1 MHCAKFYSPRFAT
14 LVPWHHLLGSS
25 REGKKGT
32 VQVSDW
38 FRIWDRDLFPHVN
51 SELVWLLHQTSSS
64 HLPLFYLLLPS
75 TAIIRLSWISPV
87 IQSFHYCVTMFDIFR
102 NKFRPSSFVIN
113 MQIFR
118 PGYQAIVQMT
128 NKIIFQVF
136 PTTAIHYNTTGN
148 SVCWDFS
155 EFF

>member
-1 MHCAKFYSPRFAT
+1 
-14 LVPWHHLLGSS
+14 
-25 REGKKGT
+25 
-32 VQVSDW
+32 
-38 FRIWDRDLFPHVN
+38 
-51 SELVWLLHQTSSS
+51 
-64 HLPLFYLLLPS
+64 
-75 TAIIRLSWISPV
+75 
-87 IQSFHYCVTMFDIFR
+87 
-102 NKFRPSSFVIN
+102 

>member
-1 MHCAKFYSPRFAT
+1 MTVTPNKFKSSAFVLFTSTQHSNHT
-14 LVPWHHLLGSS
+14 LELNL
-25 REGKKGT
+25 T
-32 VQVSDW
+32 C
-38 FRIWDRDLFPHVN
+38 N
-51 SELVWLLHQTSSS
+51 SELSLL
-64 HLPLFYLLLPS
+64 
-75 TAIIRLSWISPV
+75 
-87 IQSFHYCVTMFDIFR
+87 CVTMFDIFR